1 MGDRGWVAREG
12 TGFLIGKDRLVR
24 TSMSNYIEG
33 RIFLICYL
41 ELTLMVTIFALHE

>member
-33 RIFLICYL
+33 RIFFNLLFRAHTDGDNFCPS
-41 ELTLMVTIFALHE
+41 